1 MKLPMNDELTQQKIR
16 FYKLAN
22 GLLAIAYI
30 VGAVYMAVKVYEQ
43 IIF

>member
-1 MKLPMNDELTQQKIR
+1 MNDELTQQKIR